1 VRIGPH
7 VTPPTDPPHVVF
19 GLLTVEIR
27 GERAQERGE
36 SSFINRETTE
46 DEVATEGVH
55 SFPEGVES
63 DIREAA
69 STQAQAWKWY
79 GEAVQRCSLLWL

>member
-1 VRIGPH
+1 MVS
-7 VTPPTDPPHVVF
+7 
-19 GLLTVEIR
+19 L
-27 GERAQERGE
+27 
-36 SSFINRETTE
+36 SFINRETE

-55 SFPEGVES
+55 SFSEGVES

-79 GEAVQRCSLLWL
+79 GEAVQRRSLLWL